1 MTTHDQALQWAAE
14 RAGFPYDRFVTG
26 LTPETI
32 VRFRRAYFRRNGTT
46 IPLPA
51 VLPTVESLEHAVEPV
66 PPTPEASV
74 SDRTTGED
82 LEPRLR
88 AALQANKHTLP
99 LTVSAWK
106 YKRFLEKLGVRSR
119 TEIKLLNKIVREEI
133 RNVPEP
139 MAIKLNHFM
148 WWLEGQ

>member
-14 RAGFPYDRFVTG
+14 RTGLPYDRFVTG

-66 PPTPEASV
+66 PPTPEASA

-82 LEPRLR
+82 PEPRLR

-106 YKRFLEKLGVRSR
+106 YKRFLEALHVTTKAEKKWL
-119 TEIKLLNKIVREEI
+119 EKIVREEI
-133 RNVPEP
+133 RSVNEP
-139 MAIKLNHFM
+139 TAIRLNHFL
-148 WWLEGQ
+148 WWLDGQ

>member
-14 RAGFPYDRFVTG
+14 RADLPYDRFVAG

-32 VRFRRAYFRRNGTT
+32 VRIRRAYFRRNGTT

-88 AALQANKHTLP
+88 AAFQANMHTLP
-99 LTVSAWK
+99 PMVSAWR
-106 YKRFLEKLGVRSR
+106 YKRFLEMLDVTTKAER
-119 TEIKLLNKIVREEI
+119 KLLQSIVREEI
-133 RNVPEP
+133 RSATEP
-139 MAIKLNHFM
+139 MANKLTHFL